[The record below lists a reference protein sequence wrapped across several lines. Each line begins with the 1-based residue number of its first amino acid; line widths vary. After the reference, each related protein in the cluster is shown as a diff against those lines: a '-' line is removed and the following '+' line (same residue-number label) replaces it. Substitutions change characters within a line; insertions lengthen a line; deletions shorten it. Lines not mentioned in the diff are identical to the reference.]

1 METNNIREAILKKA
15 KGEADQ
21 ILADAE
27 RKVQDMIAQSNEQK
41 KQLFEDE
48 KKKIII
54 NAQRESAK
62 ILAQASLKERQTILI
77 EKDAVIKDIL
87 AQVKEKLVGSAME
100 TETIGT
106 LLKEALDALETTD
119 KIRLLVAPKDVASVQ
134 AFVEG
139 HDALKEQIAEVKE
152 KELLGGVM
160 AETLD
165 GMISIDNTYTMRLDM
180 LIPKIL
186 PEIGKTLFG
195 S

>member
-1 METNNIREAILKKA
+1 METNDIREAILKKA

-27 RKVQDMIAQSNEQK
+27 GKVQDMIARANEQK

-48 KKKIII
+48 KKKLIT
-54 NAQRESAK
+54 NAHRESAK
-62 ILAQASLKERQTILI
+62 IHAQASLKERQTILI
-77 EKDAVIKDIL
+77 EKDSVIKDIL
-87 AQVKEKLVGSAME
+87 VQVKEKLAESAME
-100 TETIGT
+100 QEHIGT
-106 LLKEALDALETTD
+106 LLKEALDAFESKD

-134 AFVEG
+134 AFVEA
-139 HDALKEQIAEVKE
+139 HDDLKEQVVEVKE
-152 KELLGGVM
+152 KKILGGVM

-165 GMISIDNTYTMRLDM
+165 GMISIDNTYEMRLDM

-186 PEIGKTLFG
+186 PEVGKTLFG